1 MENSNKKPV
10 IMGKAAVIVIDM
22 FEGCTVQKSTN
33 VGIPT
38 MAGGPERLKKAGDF
52 VKLAREKGLPIIV
65 MQEQHRRDLVDFGRE
80 LDGAES
86 IHCLEGTSKQPIKEI
101 GMVET
106 DYVIV
111 KRRYS
116 SFFQTDLELL
126 LKGLKAETLILVG
139 VLTDVCVHYTFVDAH
154 QNDYYCRV
162 LEDCCKGSSL
172 EAHEASMNAMEYMQT
187 GAVQTFDSMV
197 KELKKYKKD

>member
-1 MENSNKKPV
+1 MGYSNGKPV
-10 IMGKAAVIVIDM
+10 IVGKAAVIVIDM

-52 VKLAREKGLPIIV
+52 VKSARRIGLPVIV
-65 MQEQHRRDLVDFGRE
+65 MQEQHRRDLIDFGRE

-86 IHCLEGTSKQPIKEI
+86 VHCLEGTSKLPVKEI
-101 GMVET
+101 GMEDT
-106 DYVIV
+106 DYIVI

-126 LKGLKAETLILVG
+126 LKGLKVETLILVG

-172 EAHEASMNAMEYMQT
+172 EAHKAAMNAMEYMQT
-187 GAVQTFDSMV
+187 GAVQCFDSMI
-197 KELKKYKKD
+197 KELNNMK